1 MRRGS
6 GVRAAWEGR
15 GRGVRGV
22 SAVWELREGVS
33 LQLER
38 GVSTA
43 WGASSW
49 RGRGVTGAWEGRHRN
64 VE

>member
-1 MRRGS
+1 MS
-6 GVRAAWEGR
+6 ALR
-15 GRGVRGV
+15 GRGVG
-22 SAVWELREGVS
+22 AAS
-33 LQLER
+33 LHRER